1 MRRPECLSWPC
12 ETLAREVPTD
22 ARRRI
27 DDGNRPRRCTPGV
40 RFLWHRRQGSPYAF
54 VGTVISTETKDHV
67 ATVITDNG
75 QRVTVLGTEGGFP
88 ESFRSTDRRYA
99 LSGRYEFDPLN
110 AESPYRDNEATVC

>member
-27 DDGNRPRRCTPGV
+27 DDGNRPRRRTPAYASCGTDAKV
-40 RFLWHRRQGSPYAF
+40 SPYAF
-54 VGTVISTETKDHV
+54 VGTVIGTETKDHV

-75 QRVTVLGTEGGFP
+75 
-88 ESFRSTDRRYA
+88 
-99 LSGRYEFDPLN
+99 
-110 AESPYRDNEATVC
+110 